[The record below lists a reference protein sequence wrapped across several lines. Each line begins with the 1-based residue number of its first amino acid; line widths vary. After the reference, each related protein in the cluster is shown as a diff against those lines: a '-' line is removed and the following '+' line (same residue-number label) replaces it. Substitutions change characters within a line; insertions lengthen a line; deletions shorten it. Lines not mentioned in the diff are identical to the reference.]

1 MSRPKTIA
9 EEDLLSAAREVFIEG
24 GFAASTKRIAK
35 RAGVSEALLF
45 QRYGT
50 KADLF
55 FASMVPPP
63 MDMGVYITTA
73 AAGTDGRDTL
83 ERLAWA
89 MLDYFRAAV
98 PMLLPLMSHPD
109 FDFERFAAKHPASG
123 LVVLRVNMGEFFFA
137 NRAPDPAAA
146 SLLLLATMQSVAM
159 FELLG
164 AHGGKMP
171 DEIMRRTIAA
181 IWRAVEPKS
190 A

>member
-9 EEDLLSAAREVFIEG
+9 EEDLLSAARQVFIEG

-55 FASMVPPP
+55 FAAMVPPP
-63 MDMGVYITTA
+63 MDMGAYITTA

-109 FDFERFAAKHPASG
+109 FDFERFAATHPSSG
-123 LVVLRVNMGEFFFA
+123 LVVLRVKMGEFFFA

-171 DEIMRRTIAA
+171 EEIMRRTIAA